1 MKKFTPPTQRERDKY
16 RAAQEAGLL
25 ERVLEVGW
33 AGLTAQG
40 KSVELVGCWRI
51 KTESRDNVRRFCKR
65 ICRTLMGDFIPDYD
79 AWSAH

>member
-33 AGLTAQG
+33 AGLTAKESG
-40 KSVELVGCWRI
+40 RIGGLLAYEWCELWF
-51 KTESRDNVRRFCKR
+51 D
-65 ICRTLMGDFIPDYD
+65 
-79 AWSAH
+79 